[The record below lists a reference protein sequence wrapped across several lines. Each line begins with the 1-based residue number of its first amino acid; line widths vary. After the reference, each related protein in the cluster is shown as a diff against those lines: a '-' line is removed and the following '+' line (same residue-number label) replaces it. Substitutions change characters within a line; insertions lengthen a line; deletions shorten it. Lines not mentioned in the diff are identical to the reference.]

1 MFYSRHVSFHSLTS
15 FLSLLLSPGGHRDRR
30 PNETWYIHDMTF
42 WAVFQKKSR
51 CYWITAAEKYSQLT
65 FLAGKQET
73 AISGAHSSPLLY
85 SGDCLRLYDNANLTR
100 WLLLSAPSQKNVVL
114 SASLNLYIEYWKSV
128 MEATHNSVPTE
139 PATICGALPFT
150 SGYSESISELDSLI
164 APWSSD
170 TSTNICRYK
179 HTDTSTASISV
190 VASVEN
196 KKTLSAAH
204 RKTLPVHCWKH
215 ILRIISDRM
224 RVCVCAFVFLFWYMH
239 CQGLLSCPLFSWYK
253 HSVVWTSLLS
263 TLYVIIL
270 RSPSFTQG
278 SRVCLSRL

>member
-42 WAVFQKKSR
+42 WAVFPKKSR

-139 PATICGALPFT
+139 PAAICGALPFT

-224 RVCVCAFVFLFWYMH
+224 RVCVCVH
-239 CQGLLSCPLFSWYK
+239 LSFCSDICIVRDCFPAHFFPGTSILSFEQAC
-253 HSVVWTSLLS
+253 SV
-263 TLYVIIL
+263 
-270 RSPSFTQG
+270 RFM
-278 SRVCLSRL
+278 